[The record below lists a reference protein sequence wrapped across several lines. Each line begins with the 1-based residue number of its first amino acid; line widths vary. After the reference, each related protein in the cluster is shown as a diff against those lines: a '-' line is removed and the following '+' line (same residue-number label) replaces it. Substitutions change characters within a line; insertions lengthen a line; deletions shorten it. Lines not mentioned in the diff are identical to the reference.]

1 MFCCKN
7 GKIDL
12 PKPEMPE
19 KLKDLLQNN
28 KDFLNNIRLYNNSV
42 CMATFGVDGKIKDEW
57 STFQFQG
64 RCYHYIGDLKPA
76 ENDPRKFA
84 QWYIHDGGLSPD
96 EEAEGRIA
104 GQPEGVRCR
113 LDKDVVKTLQKM
125 LAGKNQLVKQLK
137 FVANLP
143 QEQIE
148 GKKFVLKAEGR
159 PDGSHRRS
167 YNLPGLFNNL
177 FLFF

>member
-1 MFCCKN
+1 M
-7 GKIDL
+7 
-12 PKPEMPE
+12 
-19 KLKDLLQNN
+19 
-28 KDFLNNIRLYNNSV
+28 
-42 CMATFGVDGKIKDEW
+42 
-57 STFQFQG
+57 
-64 RCYHYIGDLKPA
+64 DLKPA

-84 QWYIHDGGLSPD
+84 QWYIHDGALSPD

-104 GQPEGVRCR
+104 GQPESVRCH
-113 LDKDVVKTLQKM
+113 LDKDTVKTLQK
-125 LAGKNQLVKQLK
+125 LLTEKNRLVKQLK

-167 YNLPGLFNNL
+167 YNLPGLITTS
-177 FLFF
+177 FLF